1 MNTKLQT
8 ALTAYAAFLK
18 AGTSYGTA
26 MQALAKSLGGT
37 PCATTLAEFAKLH
50 AEKYKCNFTWDGK
63 GRAVFFDGDESTRKS
78 RNNAARM
85 SWQRNVMVW
94 FTPEKPTAP
103 QAPTASARVSKAHRD
118 LAMDFLSH
126 FEGKDLAEQIR
137 KAKALLN
144 AL

>member
-1 MNTKLQT
+1 MKTQLQT

-63 GRAVFFDGDESTRKS
+63 GRAVFFDGDESTRES

-94 FTPEKPTAP
+94 FTPEKPKAP
-103 QAPTASARVSKAHRD
+103 KAHARITPD
-118 LAMDFLSH
+118 A
-126 FEGKDLAEQIR
+126 R
-137 KAKALLN
+137 KAAKAYLEQFDTLAQAIA
-144 AL
+144 ALRAVAK

>member
-1 MNTKLQT
+1 MKTQLQT

-63 GRAVFFDGDESTRKS
+63 GRAVFFDGDESTRES

-103 QAPTASARVSKAHRD
+103 KAHARITPD
-118 LAMDFLSH
+118 A
-126 FEGKDLAEQIR
+126 R
-137 KAKALLN
+137 KAAKAYLEQFDTLAQAIA
-144 AL
+144 ALRAVAK

>member
-1 MNTKLQT
+1 MKTQLQT

-18 AGTSYGTA
+18 AGTSYGEA

-50 AEKYKCNFTWDGK
+50 AAKYRCNYTWDGK
-63 GRAVFFDGDESTRKS
+63 GRAVFFDGDESTRETR
-78 RNNAARM
+78 RNDARM

-94 FTPEKPTAP
+94 FTPEKP
-103 QAPTASARVSKAHRD
+103 QAEQSHARVSKAHRD

-126 FEGKDLAEQIR
+126 FEGKNLAEQIR